1 MRVEK
6 RIPFSFLHGI
16 VMIAW
21 LLKIRY
27 IRHACT
33 KMLYLEIKYKS
44 ILSTLSG

>member
-21 LLKIRY
+21 PKKIGY

-33 KMLYLEIKYKS
+33 KMLYLEIKYKR
-44 ILSTLSG
+44 ILSR

>member
-16 VMIAW
+16 VIIAW

-27 IRHACT
+27 IRHTCT

>member
-27 IRHACT
+27 IRHTCT
-33 KMLYLEIKYKS
+33 KMLYLELKYKS
-44 ILSTLSG
+44 ILSRQSG